1 MPYAIPGTSTGG
13 DLYRSVKPVP
23 WNSHE
28 LLIFCLTSVLHYSLY
43 SRVVI
48 IVDQRFLILRFSL
61 KILGGRTNNKHI
73 SFGDD
78 KDFRSPGARI
88 RTRPPPGK
96 TPSIEGYLFFQNIG
110 QNHIGAITQQT
121 SVLSCQYYLVT
132 TTSNSQNREK
142 DSYTP

>member
-88 RTRPPPGK
+88 RTS
-96 TPSIEGYLFFQNIG
+96 PSTRQDSIHRRVFIFPKYRTKPKRG
-110 QNHIGAITQQT
+110 NHTT
-121 SVLSCQYYLVT
+121 NECVVLSVLP
-132 TTSNSQNREK
+132 SNDNFQFTESR
-142 DSYTP
+142 